1 MDVLRVCTVRPNIN
15 VDGCESSDG
24 LSATFLNQLFQI
36 QANGINRAMFDLL
49 MVEDFG
55 CPVPRQC
62 QCTGI
67 YPSKGHIPRIVS
79 VGQSDQ
85 AWQIRG
91 RWKNCVIRTSCDG
104 PDGGSSIAVDVL

>member
-15 VDGCESSDG
+15 VDGYESSDG

-55 CPVPRQC
+55 CPVPRQMSM
-62 QCTGI
+62 
-67 YPSKGHIPRIVS
+67 YGHLSFERPHTTNRL
-79 VGQSDQ
+79 
-85 AWQIRG
+85 G
-91 RWKNCVIRTSCDG
+91 R
-104 PDGGSSIAVDVL
+104 SI